1 MVTKLGLFSR
11 SIGIDLG
18 TTTTRIYLKEKGI
31 VLKEPS
37 VVAVYSGTGQVLSV
51 GKEAYQMI
59 GRTPADIFILR
70 PIRDGVISN
79 FEITKIMLQEF
90 ISRIFPMRF
99 HVLPRS
105 AVVSVSLGITEIEK
119 RAVIEATRQ
128 AGVKN
133 VYLVEDSIA
142 GAIGTGLPIAENC
155 PNLIVDIGGG
165 TSEAAVIALGG
176 IVNKK
181 SLRVGG
187 EYLNEIIGNFI
198 RKKYNFLVGQR
209 TAEFVKIQIGAA
221 VQSVP
226 KEHLEVRGTN
236 LSNRM
241 PGSLTIDSWEVGE
254 VLSEIINTMTTMI
267 KNTLE
272 GTPVEIMTDIMEKG
286 IVLTGGGAL
295 LKGLPQVV
303 TEKTNIPVSIADE
316 PLESVVLGTGK
327 ILSSM
332 AILKKLA

>member
-1 MVTKLGLFSR
+1 MMTKFGLFTR

-18 TTTTRIYLKEKGI
+18 TTTTRIYLKGKGI

-37 VVAVYSGTGQVLSV
+37 VVAVHSGTGKVLSV
-51 GKEAYQMI
+51 GEEAYQMI

-79 FEITKIMLQEF
+79 FEITKFMLQEF
-90 ISRIFPMRF
+90 IYRILPIRF
-99 HVLPRS
+99 HVLPRN

-142 GAIGTGLPIAENC
+142 GAIGTGLPIEENC

-165 TSEAAVIALGG
+165 TSETSVIALGG

-181 SLRVGG
+181 CLRIGG
-187 EYLNEIIGNFI
+187 EHLNEAIGNFI
-198 RKKYNFLVGQR
+198 RKKYNFLVGER
-209 TAEFVKIQIGAA
+209 TAEFIKIQIGAA
-221 VQSVP
+221 IRSAP
-226 KEHLEVRGTN
+226 KQHLDVRGTN

-241 PGSLTIDSWEVGE
+241 PGRLTLDSWEVGE
-254 VLSEIINTMTTMI
+254 VLSEIIYTMTSMI

-272 GTPVEIMTDIMEKG
+272 DTPVELMTDIMERG

-303 TEKTNIPVSIADE
+303 SDKTNIPVSIADE